1 MKFSEPRKKKTSEG
15 TKAASTLSSKASDSG
30 KASSDEIQYAE
41 LSFPYSETTTE
52 KDKNDKDVKVT
63 KEYDGTRISAVK
75 IITGDVEIDEN
86 AKVQMKTRS
95 AHSLVSAVNEMLTP
109 PDQVQYIDGEA
120 NPNGITIDKI
130 TETWKAKNGVPAFQF
145 NYQVHIENK
154 GKADE
159 SVKYLIREDKTEGEG
174 ENKKVIL
181 PGYTIELTGF

>member
-1 MKFSEPRKKKTSEG
+1 
-15 TKAASTLSSKASDSG
+15 
-30 KASSDEIQYAE
+30 
-41 LSFPYSETTTE
+41 
-52 KDKNDKDVKVT
+52 
-63 KEYDGTRISAVK
+63 
-75 IITGDVEIDEN
+75 
-86 AKVQMKTRS
+86 MKTRS

-109 PDQVQYIDGEA
+109 PDQVQYIDGKVNA
-120 NPNGITIDKI
+120 NGITVDKI
-130 TETWKAKNGVPAFQF
+130 TETWKAKDGIPAFQF